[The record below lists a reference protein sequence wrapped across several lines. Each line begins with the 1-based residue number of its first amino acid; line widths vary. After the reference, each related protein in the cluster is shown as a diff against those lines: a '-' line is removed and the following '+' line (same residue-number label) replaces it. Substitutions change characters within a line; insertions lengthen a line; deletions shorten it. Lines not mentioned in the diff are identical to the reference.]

1 MLFTDGFIGP
11 RGELLLDSL
20 ALALALALALGAVA
34 AVLAMRNSISNRSSG
49 SSASHEE

>member
-20 ALALALALALGAVA
+20 ALALALALGAVA
-34 AVLAMRNSISNRSSG
+34 ALLAMRNSISIRSSG